1 MGRAPNIL
9 LITTDEERFAIPRPQ
24 GFSLPGRERIAERGV
39 TFERF
44 YAASTQCSSARS
56 VMYTGRQVPVTG
68 IYDND
73 TIPSAVTSHRWPR
86 IAPATSTR
94 CMPTTTW
101 CSPTA
106 KRISLR
112 CATSRATARDGAQRD
127 LVAACSAKLEALI
140 TAEIGTDTDTWVL
153 DRPNLVGL
161 PAWHGDRAG

>member
-56 VMYTGRQVPVTG
+56 VMYTGRHVPVAG

-73 TIPSAVTSHRWPR
+73 NMPLGRYFSPLAPNRPR
-86 IAPATSTR
+86 DVDALYADNDVVLYDRETDLTEVR
-94 CMPTTTW
+94 N
-101 CSPTA
+101 
-106 KRISLR
+106 L
-112 CATSRATARDGAQRD
+112 ARDGARRRAARPRRRVLGEARGAHHRRD
-127 LVAACSAKLEALI
+127 RHRHRHLGARP
-140 TAEIGTDTDTWVL
+140 AEP
-153 DRPNLVGL
+153 RRAPGL
-161 PAWHGDRAG
+161 AR